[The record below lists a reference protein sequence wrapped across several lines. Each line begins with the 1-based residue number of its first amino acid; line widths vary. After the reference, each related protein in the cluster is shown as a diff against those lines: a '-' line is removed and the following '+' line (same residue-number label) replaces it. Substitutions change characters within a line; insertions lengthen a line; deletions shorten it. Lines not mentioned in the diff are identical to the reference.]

1 MIEFCNKKI
10 VLCLFWKKTT
20 FFCSSI
26 SRFSHFLHVSLGIEW
41 VILWKKD
48 IQVYGKPKLYDLVMI
63 CVAQIMFAKMILLSE
78 RRNKQT
84 KKKQNQWKKTT
95 HIWWFSY
102 LIQARCLKTCLKQA
116 MLSCFYSNTPKSI
129 F

>member
-1 MIEFCNKKI
+1 MKEND
-10 VLCLFWKKTT
+10 

-84 KKKQNQWKKTT
+84 KKKAKPVEKNHTYMMIFISYTSKMSKNVPKT
-95 HIWWFSY
+95 
-102 LIQARCLKTCLKQA
+102 
-116 MLSCFYSNTPKSI
+116 SNVELLL